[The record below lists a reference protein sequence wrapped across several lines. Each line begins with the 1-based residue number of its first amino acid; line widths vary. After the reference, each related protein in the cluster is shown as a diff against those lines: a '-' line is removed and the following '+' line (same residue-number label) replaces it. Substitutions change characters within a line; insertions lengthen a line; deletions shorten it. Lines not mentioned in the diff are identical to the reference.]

1 MLEAKQEEDASALVQ
16 PKEEEEVEE
25 VEVEDEEA
33 TGKTTSAKSAPLAP
47 KRAPRPKAVTITL
60 STEDVWRQ

>member
-1 MLEAKQEEDASALVQ
+1 MVQ
-16 PKEEEEVEE
+16 PKEEDEVEE